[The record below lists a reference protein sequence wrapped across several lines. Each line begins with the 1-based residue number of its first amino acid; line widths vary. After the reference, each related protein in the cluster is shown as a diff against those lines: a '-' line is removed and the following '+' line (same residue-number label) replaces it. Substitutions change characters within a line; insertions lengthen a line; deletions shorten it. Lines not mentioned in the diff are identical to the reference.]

1 MRRSILLLGLL
12 CTMLAG
18 CAKDIRS
25 EALTNTLSR
34 YGALVRWGDMKT
46 AVSFIDPKVLAE
58 NPPSALDMARYDLFR
73 ISSYDDGAGP
83 QPGATPG
90 EATQMVRIGL
100 INNRTQAERTIV
112 DKQVW
117 HYDDAGHHW
126 WLESG
131 LPDISA
137 K

>member
-1 MRRSILLLGLL
+1 MRRSILLLALF

-18 CAKDIRS
+18 CAKDIRN
-25 EALTNTLSR
+25 EALTNTLTR

-46 AVSFIDPKVLAE
+46 AVSFIDPKILAD
-58 NPPSALDMARYDLFR
+58 NPPSDLDMSRWELFR
-73 ISSYDDGAGP
+73 VSSYDDGAGP
-83 QPGATPG
+83 QPGDKAT

-100 INNRTQAERTIV
+100 INNRTQAERTII

-117 HYDDAGHHW
+117 HYDDASHHW

-131 LPDISA
+131 LPDIRA